1 MWQGYA
7 KETARVPPLLDS
19 PLSAAP
25 ETFLSRDAVSAFP
38 LLFVPLPQS
47 LPGVRCRVWAAP
59 VRSPWRFCVNLSP
72 PRCCRGDRPAVSPA
86 TDSQFRPRSAG
97 CRDSC
102 ACREV
107 RPSGKKIRV
116 QGCPARGLKSPDR
129 RRLRRSPKMP
139 RAQEPPAARAAPI
152 APARFPK
159 LAGRDP
165 FPKLFPW
172 SAAWRSPACDRPCRP
187 SHPHTSRRAEYAASP
202 ESLPTEPAYAVRSN
216 LNAQIVQCLFVFRR
230 HRITVH
236 LIQEPAVIPDF
247 QVRQVSLDVHFP
259 LHLRR
264 FSEYRWNQNAPRAIH
279 LDHLTVIIRTR

>member
-38 LLFVPLPQS
+38 LLFVPLPQP

-72 PRCCRGDRPAVSPA
+72 PHCYRGGRPAVSPA
-86 TDSQFRPRSAG
+86 TDSQFRPLSAG

-129 RRLRRSPKMP
+129 RALLRTAANDLLPPPRRSSRIP
-139 RAQEPPAARAAPI
+139 RAPESPPARAAPI
-152 APARFPK
+152 APAQFPK

-165 FPKLFPW
+165 SPKLARW
-172 SAAWRSPACDRPCRP
+172 SAAWRSLACDRPCRP
-187 SHPHTSRRAEYAASP
+187 SHPHRSLRAGCAASP
-202 ESLPTEPAYAVRSN
+202 ESQPTEPAYAVRSKPKCPDRP
-216 LNAQIVQCLFVFRR
+216 VPFRLPPSSDYGSFDPGIGCDSR
-230 HRITVH
+230 LPGTSTAPERP
-236 LIQEPAVIPDF
+236 LPP
-247 QVRQVSLDVHFP
+247 SFP
-259 LHLRR
+259 PIL
-264 FSEYRWNQNAPRAIH
+264 
-279 LDHLTVIIRTR
+279 